1 MKKIETVEEARMV
14 IRTCEACGDYVDMA
28 AALSE
33 YDAVWD
39 SDAESLLSEAYRI
52 VEESNPVTLG
62 LCRGRHDLP
71 VDKYIFEEIVD
82 VNDFDKMYLQAV
94 KAIPVNCTRIDLY
107 VTGLTAAAMS
117 VVRACAHFGIALVC
131 YNFDRET
138 GKYIPQRVLG

>member
-1 MKKIETVEEARMV
+1 MKKIENVEEANR
-14 IRTCEACGDYVDMA
+14 IISICASCADYVDMA
-28 AALSE
+28 DALSE

-94 KAIPVNCTRIDLY
+94 KAIPANCTRIDLY
-107 VTGLTAAAMS
+107 MTGLTAAAMA
-117 VVRACAHFGIALVC
+117 VVRACNHFGIALVC
-131 YNFDRET
+131 YNYDRDT